1 MNFYSLYRI
10 SFYFM
15 LTLATLAM
23 SVDATDNPI
32 AMLYPLVVAVAGVV
46 AFFMVDRNPRLG
58 LSRGLANVLALA
70 CVSLSYLEWKYD
82 NNLVLLALT
91 HWLVYLQ
98 LIKMFLPKTVE
109 DDWFLF
115 LLGLTQ
121 VLSGVVMSQSDTVGL
136 ILFFWVLSAFWVLSL
151 FALHRESLRA
161 GLVTSVTTTTSAIGD
176 GVAIDPY
183 PGLFNLAF
191 VFTTLRVAGTALAL
205 G

>member
-1 MNFYSLYRI
+1 MNFYGLYRL

-15 LTLATLAM
+15 LTLATLTI

-32 AMLYPLVVAVAGVV
+32 AMLYPPVVAVVGVL
-46 AFFMVDRNPRLG
+46 AFLTVDRNPRLG
-58 LSRGLANVLALA
+58 LSRSLANVLALA

-82 NNLVLLALT
+82 PDTLLLLALT

-121 VLSGVVMSQSDTVGL
+121 VLAGVVMSQSDIVGAV
-136 ILFFWVLSAFWVLSL
+136 LFL
-151 FALHRESLRA
+151 
-161 GLVTSVTTTTSAIGD
+161 
-176 GVAIDPY
+176 
-183 PGLFNLAF
+183 
-191 VFTTLRVAGTALAL
+191 
-205 G
+205 

>member
-1 MNFYSLYRI
+1 MNFYGLYRL

-32 AMLYPLVVAVAGVV
+32 AMLYPPVVAVAGVL
-46 AFFMVDRNPRLG
+46 AFFTVDRNPRLG

-70 CVSLSYLEWKYD
+70 CVSLSYFEWRYD
-82 NNLVLLALT
+82 EALRLLALT

-121 VLSGVVMSQSDTVGL
+121 VLSGVVMSQSDTVGDCPL
-136 ILFFWVLSAFWVLSL
+136 LL
-151 FALHRESLRA
+151 
-161 GLVTSVTTTTSAIGD
+161 G
-176 GVAIDPY
+176 
-183 PGLFNLAF
+183 
-191 VFTTLRVAGTALAL
+191 AL
-205 G
+205 GVLGLEPVRTAP